1 MDEYGF
7 EKAPILETL
16 GRYIEA
22 GHLRAAAGETV
33 AAIRLFAQGGDHDRA
48 AQCLCDAFWEHL
60 PYDTPVMDYN
70 RKQIRTLE
78 KVLPDIAEP
87 SIHLKNEVSPHV
99 FKCQALMGCSSS
111 LCSMPLSNA
120 IRRPWR
126 RLH

>member
-22 GHLRAAAGETV
+22 GHLRAASGETV
-33 AAIRLFAQGGDHDRA
+33 AAIRLFVQGGDHDRA

-60 PYDTPVMDYN
+60 PYNTLVTDDN

-78 KVLPDIAEP
+78 KVLPDIVEP
-87 SIHLKNEVSPHV
+87 SIHWKNEVSPHR
-99 FKCQALMGCSSS
+99 FKRQELTRYPSS
-111 LCSMPLSNA
+111 LCSMPL
-120 IRRPWR
+120 
-126 RLH
+126 